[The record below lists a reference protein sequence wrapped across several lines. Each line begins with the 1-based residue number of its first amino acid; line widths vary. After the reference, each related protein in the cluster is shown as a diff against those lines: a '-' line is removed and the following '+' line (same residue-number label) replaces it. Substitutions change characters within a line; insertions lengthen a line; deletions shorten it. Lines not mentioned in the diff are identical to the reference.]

1 MKMPKIFGKAA
12 SFLELLAMYYN
23 DNFKEEDQEDVFKN
37 ELEKVRFNWH
47 TFSFAWK
54 KSFISRAYLNFVWT
68 CI

>member
-12 SFLELLAMYYN
+12 SFLELLAVYYK

-47 TFSFAWK
+47 TFSFA
-54 KSFISRAYLNFVWT
+54 
-68 CI
+68 